1 MKLFTIDDNNEVL
14 VNAAWIKLIPEF
26 KAVFTHFGGRP
37 DRPGKATKVLA
48 YIYFILDFSSPLKT
62 WNDEDK
68 KKEAL
73 RYCSI
78 TEEDVKLPVVK
89 KALTYYEE
97 LQYECCRPLKTY
109 RSAQKAMESMDTFLE
124 NVDFDARDKQGKL
137 LFTPTQYADMMA
149 KVNKVYD
156 EIYKLEKRVETE
168 LEQNAGIRGK
178 KSVMSD
184 REIRYANT
192 KGSVGDSSWDETTGD
207 VPTGPNY
214 VDIADLL
221 KPKDESKPQD

>member
-1 MKLFTIDDNNEVL
+1 MTLFTIDDNNEVV
-14 VNAAWIKLIPEF
+14 VNAPWIKLIPEF
-26 KAVFTHFGGRP
+26 QAVFKHFGGRV
-37 DRPGKATKVLA
+37 DRPGKGVKVLA
-48 YIYFILDFSSPLKT
+48 YIYFMLDFSSPLKT
-62 WNDEDK
+62 WNEADK

-78 TEEDVKLPVVK
+78 TEDDVKLPVVK
-89 KALTYYEE
+89 AALAYYEE
-97 LQYECCRPLKTY
+97 LQYECCRPLKTF

-137 LFTPTQYADMMA
+137 LFTPTQYADMVS

-168 LEQNAGIRGK
+168 LEQNSGIRGK
-178 KSVMSD
+178 RSTMSD

-192 KGSVGDSSWDETTGD
+192 KSAIDQETWDETSGD

-214 VDIADLL
+214 VDIADIL
-221 KPKDESKPQD
+221 KVKKGNPE